1 MPSPQFMV
9 DKKGNKVAVV
19 LPMKEYKKLL
29 EAKEELEDVIEF
41 DKAFK
46 RKQEFVPFEKAIEEI
61 ESSRRNKQ

>member
-1 MPSPQFMV
+1 MPSTQFMV

-41 DKAFK
+41 DKALQ
-46 RKQEFVPFEKAIEEI
+46 RKQEFIPFDKAIAEI
-61 ESSRRNKQ
+61 EASRNNRQ

>member
-29 EAKEELEDVIEF
+29 EAKEELEDIKEF
-41 DKAFK
+41 DKSFK
-46 RKQEFVPFEKAIEEI
+46 RKQVFIPFDKAII
-61 ESSRRNKQ
+61 

>member
-29 EAKEELEDVIEF
+29 EAKEELEDIKEF
-41 DKAFK
+41 DKSFQ
-46 RKQEFVPFEKAIEEI
+46 RKQEFISFDKVII
-61 ESSRRNKQ
+61 

>member
-1 MPSPQFMV
+1 MLSPQFMV

-29 EAKEELEDVIEF
+29 EAKEELEDIIEF
-41 DKAFK
+41 DKAFQ